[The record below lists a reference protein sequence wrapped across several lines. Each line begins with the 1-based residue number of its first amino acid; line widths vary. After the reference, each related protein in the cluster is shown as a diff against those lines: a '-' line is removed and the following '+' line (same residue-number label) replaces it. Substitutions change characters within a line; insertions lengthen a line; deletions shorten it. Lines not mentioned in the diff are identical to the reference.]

1 MRVLSQPWGLPPPT
15 LLPADQARA
24 TGIIATMRTPVA
36 LVAALSLISCVV
48 AIRDPSA
55 ESSTPPTAAS
65 TAPEA
70 KPVGTTEPV
79 LGPVSN
85 APTPAGSAAAPAG
98 QPAEPAAAPTGST
111 NPILAEPET
120 TEEKHISKSLGEPDG
135 LLIFWPRIIPRDI
148 VDQNHELAAA
158 LQRHTRTVVQRNLP
172 ARSLDI
178 RPEPERVCP
187 QGGCKAPSIGL
198 LLSRKQQGCLVLAL
212 IAKPGESATK
222 IVPWAGDVRLK
233 ADTVAFREY
242 PEMQITV
249 ADYVPCTSLL
259 SKMDENEAVV
269 IRALKEAM
277 Q

>member
-1 MRVLSQPWGLPPPT
+1 
-15 LLPADQARA
+15 LPAGRARA
-24 TGIIATMRTPVA
+24 TGTIATMRTPVA
-36 LVAALSLISCVV
+36 LAAALSLISCVI

-55 ESSTPPTAAS
+55 ESSTPPTPAS
-65 TAPEA
+65 TTPAA

-85 APTPAGSAAAPAG
+85 ATTPPGSAAAPAG
-98 QPAEPAAAPTGST
+98 QPAGS
-111 NPILAEPET
+111 NHPLLAEPET

-187 QGGCKAPSIGL
+187 QGGCKAPSIGI

-212 IAKPGESATK
+212 ISKPGESATK

-242 PEMQITV
+242 PETQITV

>member
-1 MRVLSQPWGLPPPT
+1 
-15 LLPADQARA
+15 
-24 TGIIATMRTPVA
+24 MRTPVA
-36 LVAALSLISCVV
+36 LAAALSLVSCVI
-48 AIRDPSA
+48 AIRDPAA
-55 ESSTPPTAAS
+55 ESSPPPTTAN

-70 KPVGTTEPV
+70 NPVGATESV
-79 LGPVSN
+79 LGPVSS
-85 APTPAGSAAAPAG
+85 APAPAPAAKPAGPATTPATT
-98 QPAEPAAAPTGST
+98 PTDST
-111 NPILAEPET
+111 LPLVAEPET
-120 TEEKHISKSLGEPDG
+120 TEEKHISKSLGEAGG

-148 VDQNHELAAA
+148 VEQNHELAAA

-172 ARSLDI
+172 GHSLDI

-187 QGGCKAPSIGL
+187 QGGCKAPSIGI

-222 IVPWAGDVRLK
+222 IVPWAGEVRLK